1 MVLFLLHAAQG
12 PQRNMN
18 IALDNIDIL
27 QVSRK
32 KTKSLINYN
41 STAAQ
46 LSNNNSMKF
55 PWNIQKKKTDTTT
68 QPVPDKP
75 KCEFLDITARYF
87 MLDKGCPGDSK
98 TLVKFDGSYC
108 RWISQDKKWFMDP
121 TITNEDWKNGCL
133 RSIPREEAEKI
144 LNS

>member
-1 MVLFLLHAAQG
+1 MAAQ
-12 PQRNMN
+12 
-18 IALDNIDIL
+18 I
-27 QVSRK
+27 
-32 KTKSLINYN
+32 
-41 STAAQ
+41 
-46 LSNNNSMKF
+46 SNNNYMKF

-98 TLVKFDGSYC
+98 ILVKFDGSYC
-108 RWISQDKKWFMDP
+108 MWIPRDKKWFMDP

-133 RSIPREEAEKI
+133 RGIPREEAEKI
-144 LNS
+144 LIS